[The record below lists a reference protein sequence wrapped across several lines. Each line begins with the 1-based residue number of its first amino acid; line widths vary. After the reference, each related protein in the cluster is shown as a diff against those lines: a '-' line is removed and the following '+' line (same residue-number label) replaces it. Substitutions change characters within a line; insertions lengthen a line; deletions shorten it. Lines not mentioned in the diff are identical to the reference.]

1 MHKYR
6 FRKIKKVTFHGKKS
20 TADFDIELFKE
31 AVGIFDETISKL
43 DEVADGLFATLG
55 MRNLSA
61 FIGEMFAAALAKA
74 SNGFLV
80 KNPHQDGY
88 PDLLVMTRGGK
99 ELYTSLVNNLRD
111 KRPFSPFLAG
121 GME

>member
-1 MHKYR
+1 MHSYT
-6 FRKIKKVTFHGKKS
+6 FRKIKNVKFHGKKS
-20 TADFDIELFKE
+20 QADIDIAVFKQ
-31 AVGIFDETISKL
+31 AVSNFDEAITKL

-74 SNGFLV
+74 SNGFLL

-88 PDLLVMTRGGK
+88 PDL
-99 ELYTSLVNNLRD
+99 
-111 KRPFSPFLAG
+111 
-121 GME
+121 